1 MGKVIGMRTRTFV
14 LAIVAALL
22 VAACSGDEGEDTT
35 TTISGTTIPAT
46 TTTADSGPGGS
57 GSTIPDDG
65 PTTTLNPGDPPE
77 ATFPEYEIRRRITG
91 DASGDTVIVL
101 LKAGTYTDLSD
112 LDLRGVVTDV
122 VEEYAPILEAHVV
135 DSEEAVDL
143 VLLEAPTSA
152 EQTILDEHYFVRL
165 EEGFRIVFLGRFS
178 DAGEQ
183 YLGS

>member
-1 MGKVIGMRTRTFV
+1 MLV
-14 LAIVAALL
+14 IVAAL
-22 VAACSGDEGEDTT
+22 VVVACSGDEGEDTT
-35 TTISGTTIPAT
+35 TTIPGATIPAT
-46 TTTADSGPGGS
+46 TSTVGPGPGNGGT

-65 PTTTLNPGDPPE
+65 PTTTVNPGDPPE
-77 ATFPEYEIRRRITG
+77 ATFPEYEIKRRITG

-101 LKAGTYTDLSD
+101 LKADSYTELSD

-122 VEEYAPILEAHVV
+122 VEEYAPILQAHVV
-135 DSEEAVDL
+135 DSEDAVDL

-152 EQTILDEHYFVRL
+152 EQAILDEHYFVRL
-165 EEGFRIVFLGRFS
+165 EEGFRIVFVGPFS